1 MDALE
6 LLLSRQ
12 SAPAKLL
19 GEPAPSDDE
28 LRPVFEAA
36 VRAPDHGAIR
46 PWRFKIIR
54 GAARERLG
62 DLFVE
67 ATRKRAPDTPPEKL
81 EEVRGK
87 PLRAPLLIA
96 VCAET
101 FPGHPKVPI
110 VEQLVSTGA
119 AAQTML
125 LTLQAMGY
133 GAVLLSGPNAHDPLV
148 KAAFGLQD
156 KDELIGFLYVG
167 TLQEETREKRR
178 PDAAQFVSAW
188 DGLPEA
194 AQ

>member
-19 GEPAPSDDE
+19 GDPAPSDGD
-28 LRPVFEAA
+28 LQPVFEAA

-67 ATRKRAPDTPPEKL
+67 ATRRRAPDTPEEKL
-81 EEVRGK
+81 EEIRGK
-87 PLRAPLLIA
+87 PLRAPLIIA
-96 VCAET
+96 VCAEI
-101 FPGHPKVPI
+101 FPDHPKVPV
-110 VEQLVSTGA
+110 VEQIVATGA
-119 AAQTML
+119 AAQNML

-133 GAVLLSGPNAHDPLV
+133 GAVLLSGPNAHDSLV
-148 KAAFGLQD
+148 KAAFGLQA
-156 KDELIGFLYVG
+156 KDELIGFIYVG
-167 TLQEETREKRR
+167 TVTEETREKRR
-178 PDAAQFVSAW
+178 PEAAQFVSTW

>member
-54 GAARERLG
+54 GAGRERLG

-67 ATRKRAPDTPPEKL
+67 ATRRRAPDTPAEKL
-81 EEVRGK
+81 EETRGK
-87 PLRAPLLIA
+87 PLRAPLIIA

-101 FPGHPKVPI
+101 FPDHPKVPI
-110 VEQLVSTGA
+110 VEQIVSAGA

-156 KDELIGFLYVG
+156 KDELIGFIYVG
-167 TLQEETREKRR
+167 TVQEETREKRR

>member
-19 GEPAPSDDE
+19 GEPAPSDED

-46 PWRFKIIR
+46 PWRFRIIR

-67 ATRKRAPDTPPEKL
+67 ATRRRAPDTPAEKL

-87 PLRAPLLIA
+87 PLRAPLIIA
-96 VCAET
+96 VGAEI
-101 FPGHPKVPI
+101 FPEHPKVPP
-110 VEQLVSTGA
+110 VEQVVATGA
-119 AAQTML
+119 AAQNML

-148 KAAFGLQD
+148 KSAFGLKD
-156 KDELIGFLYVG
+156 KDELIGFIYVG
-167 TLQEETREKRR
+167 TVTEETREKRR
-178 PDAAQFVSAW
+178 PEAAQFVSSW

>member
-19 GEPAPSDDE
+19 GEPAPSDAD
-28 LRPVFEAA
+28 LQPVFEAA

-46 PWRFKIIR
+46 PWRFRIIR

-67 ATRKRAPDTPPEKL
+67 ATRKRAPETPQDKL
-81 EEVRGK
+81 EEQRGK
-87 PLRAPLLIA
+87 PLRAPLIIA
-96 VCAET
+96 VLAET
-101 FPGHPKVPI
+101 FPGHPKVPV
-110 VEQLVSTGA
+110 VEQLVATGA
-119 AAQTML
+119 AAQNML
-125 LTLQAMGY
+125 LALQAMGY

-156 KDELIGFLYVG
+156 KDEIVGFLYVG
-167 TLQEETREKRR
+167 TLREEPREKKR
-178 PDAAQFVSAW
+178 PEAAQFVSTW
-188 DGLPEA
+188 DGLPKA

>member
-19 GEPAPSDDE
+19 GEPAPDDE
-28 LRPVFEAA
+28 ELQPVFEAA

-54 GAARERLG
+54 GEARNRLG

-67 ATRKRAPDTPPEKL
+67 ATRRRAPDTAAEKL
-81 EEVRGK
+81 EDIRAK
-87 PLRAPLLIA
+87 PLRAPLIIA

-101 FPGHPKVPI
+101 FPEHPKVPV
-110 VEQLVSTGA
+110 VEQIVATGA

-133 GAVLLSGPNAHDPLV
+133 GAVLLSGANAHDPLV
-148 KAAFGLQD
+148 KSAFGLQD
-156 KDELIGFLYVG
+156 KDEMIGFIYVG
-167 TLQEETREKRR
+167 TVKEETREKRR
-178 PDAAQFVSAW
+178 PDAAQFVSTW

>member
-19 GEPAPSDDE
+19 GDPAPSDEE
-28 LRPVFEAA
+28 LQPVFEAA

-46 PWRFKIIR
+46 PWRFRIIR

-67 ATRKRAPDTPPEKL
+67 ATRKRAPDTPEDKL
-81 EEVRGK
+81 EEIRSK
-87 PLRAPLLIA
+87 PLRAPLIVA

-101 FPGHPKVPI
+101 FPGHPKVPV
-110 VEQLVSTGA
+110 VEQLVATGA
-119 AAQTML
+119 AAQNML
-125 LTLQAMGY
+125 LALQALGY

-156 KDELIGFLYVG
+156 KDEIVGFLYVG
-167 TLQEETREKRR
+167 TLSEEAREKKR
-178 PDAAQFVSAW
+178 PEAAQFVSAW

>member
-19 GEPAPSDDE
+19 GDPAPTDE
-28 LRPVFEAA
+28 ELQPVFEAA

-54 GAARERLG
+54 GEARNRLG

-67 ATRKRAPDTPPEKL
+67 ATRRRAPDTPEAKL
-81 EEVRGK
+81 EDTRGK
-87 PLRAPLLIA
+87 PLRAPLIIA

-101 FPGHPKVPI
+101 FPEHPKVPV
-110 VEQLVSTGA
+110 VEQIVATGA
-119 AAQTML
+119 AAQNML
-125 LTLQAMGY
+125 LGLQAMGY

-148 KAAFGLQD
+148 KAAFGLAE
-156 KDELIGFLYVG
+156 KDEIIGFLYVG
-167 TLQEETREKRR
+167 TLQEEPREKRR
-178 PDAAQFVSAW
+178 PEAAQFVSTW
-188 DGLPEA
+188 DGLREA